1 VTGLEA
7 GVGWALAFGI
17 SLVTVPVGVSGAVF
31 LLPVQ
36 LGVLHA
42 PSPTVTPTN
51 LVYNVVAL
59 PGALWRFR
67 SRGLL
72 RGRLVRLMLIGT
84 LPGVVLG
91 AVLRVTVLDGPHV
104 FRILLAA
111 LLGALGGWLLLGS
124 LGGPGGAGGGPSAP
138 TSERAP
144 SATWGIVSLSLAVG
158 VVGGVYGIGG
168 GSILGPV
175 LVALGLSVQR
185 VAPAAL
191 MTTFVTSI
199 VGLATFAALAL
210 MGASGASPDW
220 STGLLL
226 GSAGLVGGWVGVRLQ
241 AALPERTLRLVLG
254 VVALALAA
262 GYVLTAWLG

>member
-1 VTGLEA
+1 MTGLEA
-7 GVGWALAFGI
+7 AAGWALAFGI

-59 PGALWRFR
+59 PGALWRFK

-72 RGRLVRLMLIGT
+72 RGRLVRLMLLGT

-104 FRILLAA
+104 FRILLAV
-111 LLGALGGWLLLGS
+111 LLGALGAWLLVGS
-124 LGGPGGAGGGPSAP
+124 LGSPAAGADRSPAPAP
-138 TSERAP
+138 TPRP
-144 SATWGIVSLSLAVG
+144 LATWGVVSLSLAVG
-158 VVGGVYGIGG
+158 VIGGVYGIGG

-175 LVALGLSVQR
+175 LVALGMSVHR

-191 MTTFVTSI
+191 LTTFVTSI
-199 VGLATFAALAL
+199 VGLATFALLAL
-210 MGASGASPDW
+210 LGASGAAPDW

-226 GSAGLVGGWVGVRLQ
+226 GSAGLVGGWVGVRVQ

-262 GYVLTAWLG
+262 GYAVTAWLG